1 MNNRWSQFL
10 SREIAIEYKASIY
23 SICITF
29 YYYIYQIIQHSLKA
43 NILYLMEIVFVC
55 YLMGYVQV
63 YLLQNFDEADSLGK
77 KEIFKIVICSTLYTA
92 ISQILQWFD
101 SCWINIVV
109 FWGYIFSCYIC
120 IFFINKLKRKIDTKR
135 LNCLL
140 DNYKKQG
147 GIENEEINNKR

>member
-23 SICITF
+23 SICVTF

-77 KEIFKIVICSTLYTA
+77 KEVVKIIICSTLYTA

-101 SCWINIVV
+101 SCWINTVV
-109 FWGYIFSCYIC
+109 FWGYIFSCYTC
-120 IFFINKLKRKIDTKR
+120 IFLINKLKRKIDTKR
-135 LNCLL
+135 LNFLL

-147 GIENEEINNKR
+147 GIKNEEINNER